1 MMKSLR
7 YSTRAKK
14 DLKKYRNQPQKMRRL
29 FAVIEMLL
37 KGEKLPPSF
46 RKHELSGRY
55 AGALECH
62 MRMPAIAIYI
72 MYAHAR
78 FLVICGGRRG
88 DVVRIALQMGV
99 AIPQRPQKALPP
111 VC

>member
-37 KGEKLPPSF
+37 KGEKLPPSL

-62 MRMPAIAIYI
+62 IENDFLLIWEDKDNNCIYI
-72 MYAHAR
+72 LRLGSHSEL
-78 FLVICGGRRG
+78 FNS
-88 DVVRIALQMGV
+88 
-99 AIPQRPQKALPP
+99 
-111 VC
+111 